1 MSKKLFISLLIVVT
15 IINLSATTT
24 ILYERWSKKDP
35 PRRMMMPDDEP
46 DRVLRNRFDLEPDQ
60 IDSMKSS
67 MRRFWESVQEPM
79 TNYADLR
86 DKLFD
91 EIKKDSANLDSIHQ
105 IIVLMGE
112 MQTRIRHESVD
123 QLLRDKSYFSPEQH
137 QHIVRMFMRRM
148 EGEFSRP
155 MFDKMKDFKRGRGKD
170 RKHFQDDSLRKFRDR
185 NQSNKNNGGSL

>member
-1 MSKKLFISLLIVVT
+1 
-15 IINLSATTT
+15 
-24 ILYERWSKKDP
+24 
-35 PRRMMMPDDEP
+35 MPDDEP